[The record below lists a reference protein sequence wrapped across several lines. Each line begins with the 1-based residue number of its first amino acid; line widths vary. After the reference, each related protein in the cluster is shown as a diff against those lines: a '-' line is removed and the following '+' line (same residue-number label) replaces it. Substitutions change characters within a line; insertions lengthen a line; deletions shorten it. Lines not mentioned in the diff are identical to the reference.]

1 LTANWTLPHEN
12 LSQRSLAGW
21 ETSQDDRKQTSQS
34 QYPQKVHKEDPA
46 RQIRGLNG
54 SMDSGEE
61 SCVVPAEPKPSI
73 VAPQDSAASS
83 SSVSTTST
91 GSSSTSSSD
100 SESSS
105 STASPSASRK
115 NSDSSHAESR
125 KAKPNSTQSH
135 QVEGER
141 SLCCS
146 ATSRCHAVVT
156 LQGWTMKLKTCRLQS
171 SCWSKIRTH
180 LWKCLVN
187 GSL

>member
-135 QVEGER
+135 QVEG
-141 SLCCS
+141 
-146 ATSRCHAVVT
+146 HAVVT